1 MSVLKIHLITTMMV
15 SVHMNRL
22 KYMEYQVTCF
32 DRSSVTYTMVLK
44 QAIIIPIV
52 IFKTYLM
59 FNKLIIL

>member
-1 MSVLKIHLITTMMV
+1 MMIR
-15 SVHMNRL
+15 VHINRL

-32 DRSSVTYTMVLK
+32 YRSSITYTVVLK